1 MPEKVGKA
9 LLPFLSC
16 CPVLTSHDSVL
27 LHLPTDLSPAFLL
40 RSPSVKSTRKDATMI
55 YSCVTRLRARPGV
68 GVSDCHIS
76 EWAPAWLA
84 PLRAWETHTQMQRAT
99 AAARGVA
106 LTFDSS
112 RLCPT
117 LDLGVRDLR
126 ASANSLVFSK
136 KRSVKA
142 GVTAG
147 GYETVDSPYG

>member
-1 MPEKVGKA
+1 
-9 LLPFLSC
+9 
-16 CPVLTSHDSVL
+16 
-27 LHLPTDLSPAFLL
+27 
-40 RSPSVKSTRKDATMI
+40 
-55 YSCVTRLRARPGV
+55 
-68 GVSDCHIS
+68 
-76 EWAPAWLA
+76 
-84 PLRAWETHTQMQRAT
+84 MQRAT

-136 KRSVKA
+136 KRSVKD